1 MQKPLEVKNIEKS
14 FGKHN
19 VLDGISFDVKKGEVF
34 GLIGLNGAGK
44 TTLIK
49 IILGLLSADKGSV
62 SINNSPASNLATRK
76 SYAYLPEKFHPSIYL
91 KGKEFLSLT
100 LSYYDKKYEH
110 DEAEQLLEKL
120 ALNPEAIP
128 QKMTKYSK
136 GMGQKIGLGSAFLT
150 QAPLLIL
157 DEPMS
162 GLDPLARIALKRT
175 IKDYVKQDRTVFFSS
190 HILADIEEICDR
202 IAIIHDSSLLFTGTP
217 ADFKKEQKKR
227 KLEDA
232 FLKSIAA

>member
-1 MQKPLEVKNIEKS
+1 MTKPLAIQHIHKS
-14 FGKHN
+14 FGNNK
-19 VLDGISFDVKKGEVF
+19 VLDNISLEVNKGEVF

-49 IILGLLSADKGSV
+49 IILGLLNADDGSIR
-62 SINNSPASNLATRK
+62 INDKEASDLTTRRH
-76 SYAYLPEKFHPSIYL
+76 YAYLPEKFHPSAYL
-91 KGKEFLSLT
+91 KGQEFLSLT
-100 LSYYDKKYEH
+100 LSYYQKKYDDAKARELMEELSL
-110 DEAEQLLEKL
+110 D
-120 ALNPEAIP
+120 PDVIP

-150 QAPLLIL
+150 EVPLLIL

-162 GLDPLARIALKRT
+162 GLDPQARIALKLA
-175 IKDYVKQDRTVFFSS
+175 IKKYVKQKRTVFFSS
-190 HILADIEEICDR
+190 HILSDIDEICDR
-202 IAIIHDSSLLFTGTP
+202 IAIIHDSKLLFVGTP
-217 ADFKKEQKKR
+217 TDFKKEQKKR